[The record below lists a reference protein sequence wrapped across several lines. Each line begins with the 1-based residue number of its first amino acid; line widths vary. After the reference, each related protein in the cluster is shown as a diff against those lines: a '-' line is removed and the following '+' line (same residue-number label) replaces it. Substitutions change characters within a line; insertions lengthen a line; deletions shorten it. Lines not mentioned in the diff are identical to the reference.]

1 MRVLIIDDHAVV
13 RRGVRELLVESFPDC
28 EVVEAASGED
38 AVRVFAEGEAW
49 DLVVL
54 DLAMPGRGGLDA
66 LKDLQRHRPAVPVLV
81 LSAHAEDQFAIRA
94 LRAGARGYVTK
105 QSALEELVTAVRKLL
120 AGAPYVSAAL
130 AEHLAAVVTQAPER
144 PPHEALSD
152 REMQVFRMLAAGKSV
167 KEIGAELA
175 LSDKTISTYRAR
187 VLDKM
192 KMRSNAELM
201 RYALRAGLVD

>member
-1 MRVLIIDDHAVV
+1 MRFLVVDDHAVV
-13 RRGVRELLVESFPDC
+13 RRGVRELLADSFPDC
-28 EVVEAASGED
+28 EVVEAANGED
-38 AVRVFAEGEAW
+38 AVRMFAEGEW

-66 LKDLQRHRPAVPVLV
+66 LKGIQGHRPQVPVLV

-105 QSALEELVTAVRKLL
+105 QSASDELVTAARKLL
-120 AGAPYVSAAL
+120 AGAPYVSASL
-130 AEHLAAVVTQAPER
+130 AGHLASVLTHAPER

-152 REMQVFRMLAAGKSV
+152 REMQVFRMLASGKSV

-187 VLDKM
+187 VLEKM
-192 KMRSNAELM
+192 NLRSNAELM
-201 RYALRAGLVD
+201 RYALRSGLVD

>member
-1 MRVLIIDDHAVV
+1 MRILVVDDHAVV
-13 RRGVRELLVESFPDC
+13 RRGVRELLVDSFSGC

-38 AVRVFAEGEAW
+38 AVRVFTEGGAW

-66 LKDLQRHRPAVPVLV
+66 LKDLQRHQPAVPVLV

-105 QSALEELVTAVRKLL
+105 QGALEELVTAARKLL
-120 AGAPYVSAAL
+120 AGAPYVSASL

-144 PPHEALSD
+144 PPHETLSD

>member
-1 MRVLIIDDHAVV
+1 MRFLVVDDHAVV
-13 RRGVRELLVESFPDC
+13 RRGVRELLADSFPDC

-38 AVRVFAEGEAW
+38 AVRKLAVGSW

-66 LKDLQRHRPAVPVLV
+66 LKGIQARKPPVPVLV
-81 LSAHAEDQFAIRA
+81 FSAHAEDQYAIRA

-105 QSALEELVTAVRKLL
+105 QCEPDELVLAARKLL
-120 AGAPYVSAAL
+120 SGTPYVSASL
-130 AEHLAAVVTQAPER
+130 AGHLASVLTRTPER

-152 REMQVFRMLAAGKSV
+152 REMQVFRMLASGKSV

-187 VLDKM
+187 VLEKM
-192 KMRSNAELM
+192 NLRSNAELM
-201 RYALRAGLVD
+201 RYALRSGLVD

>member
-1 MRVLIIDDHAVV
+1 VRILVVDDHAVV
-13 RRGVRELLVESFPDC
+13 RRGVRELLTEAFPDC

-38 AVRVFAEGEAW
+38 AVREVADRAW

-66 LKDLQRHRPAVPVLV
+66 LKEIQAARPQLPVLV
-81 LSAHAEDQFAIRA
+81 LSAHAEDQYAIRA

-105 QSALEELVTAVRKLL
+105 HSAPEEIVLAVRKTM
-120 AGAPYVSAAL
+120 AGTPYVSASL
-130 AEHLAAVVTQAPER
+130 AEHLAALLARAPER
-144 PPHEALSD
+144 PPHETLSD
-152 REMQVFRMLAAGKSV
+152 REMQVFRMLATGKSV

-187 VLDKM
+187 VLEKM
-192 KMRSNAELM
+192 NLRSNAELM
-201 RYALRAGLVD
+201 RYALRSGLVD

>member
-1 MRVLIIDDHAVV
+1 MVDDHAVV
-13 RRGVRELLVESFPDC
+13 RRGVRELLADEFPDC

-38 AVRVFAEGEAW
+38 AVSLFTVSSW

-66 LKDLQRHRPAVPVLV
+66 LKRILHHRSEMPVLV
-81 LSAHAEDQFAIRA
+81 FSAHAEDQYAIRA

-105 QSALEELVTAVRKLL
+105 QSPSEELVVAVHKLL
-120 AGAPYVSAAL
+120 GGAAYVSASL
-130 AEHLAAVVTQAPER
+130 AEHLASMITAKPER

-152 REMQVFRMLAAGKSV
+152 REMQVLRLLAIGKSV
-167 KEIGAELA
+167 KEIGHELA

-187 VLDKM
+187 ILDKM
-192 KMRSNAELM
+192 NMRTNAELM